1 RGRRRVDTTRTCRT
15 RAFDLL
21 LRGWIP
27 LSPSGHRPL
36 PPARP
41 PRHPHDGPARPRA
54 SRRAGGGGEVE
65 QRHKRTE
72 KQGMGE
78 TLAGAWNCGAAARGA
93 GRAATE
99 GGLGVEP
106 FGAAVM
112 EREGGS
118 GPRAPS
124 GASDGAGPAHARGPP
139 GPR

>member
-1 RGRRRVDTTRTCRT
+1 CEAGSRSHPLDIGRFRRRGRRGIPTT
-15 RAFDLL
+15 AQ
-21 LRGWIP
+21 RGH
-27 LSPSGHRPL
+27 G
-36 PPARP
+36 
-41 PRHPHDGPARPRA
+41 
-54 SRRAGGGGEVE
+54 RAGGRGAGG
-65 QRHKRTE
+65 RWSSATTE

-124 GASDGAGPAHARGPP
+124 GASGTRPSRSDGAGPAHARGPP

>member
-1 RGRRRVDTTRTCRT
+1 RLDPALTLWTSAASAGEAAAASPRR
-15 RAFDLL
+15 
-21 LRGWIP
+21 
-27 LSPSGHRPL
+27 PSEATGEQ
-36 PPARP
+36 
-41 PRHPHDGPARPRA
+41 
-54 SRRAGGGGEVE
+54 AGGGRGGGG
-65 QRHKRTE
+65 

>member
-1 RGRRRVDTTRTCRT
+1 GRWEGRERGGVGEAAACMQPGFPGT
-15 RAFDLL
+15 
-21 LRGWIP
+21 LRC
-27 LSPSGHRPL
+27 SE
-36 PPARP
+36 
-41 PRHPHDGPARPRA
+41 RPRA
-54 SRRAGGGGEVE
+54 EEASPGRRGQKQE
-65 QRHKRTE
+65 KRTE

>member
-65 QRHKRTE
+65 QRH
-72 KQGMGE
+72 
-78 TLAGAWNCGAAARGA
+78 
-93 GRAATE
+93 
-99 GGLGVEP
+99 P

-124 GASDGAGPAHARGPP
+124 GASGTRPSRSDGAGPAHARGPP

>member
-1 RGRRRVDTTRTCRT
+1 CEAGSRSHPLDIGRFRRRGRRGIPTT
-15 RAFDLL
+15 AQ
-21 LRGWIP
+21 RGH
-27 LSPSGHRPL
+27 G
-36 PPARP
+36 
-41 PRHPHDGPARPRA
+41 
-54 SRRAGGGGEVE
+54 RAGGRGAGG
-65 QRHKRTE
+65 RWSSATTE

>member
-1 RGRRRVDTTRTCRT
+1 RLDPALTLWTSAASAGEAAAASPRR
-15 RAFDLL
+15 
-21 LRGWIP
+21 
-27 LSPSGHRPL
+27 PSEATGEQ
-36 PPARP
+36 
-41 PRHPHDGPARPRA
+41 
-54 SRRAGGGGEVE
+54 AGGGRGGGGA
-65 QRHKRTE
+65 
-72 KQGMGE
+72 GMGE

>member
-1 RGRRRVDTTRTCRT
+1 
-15 RAFDLL
+15 
-21 LRGWIP
+21 
-27 LSPSGHRPL
+27 
-36 PPARP
+36 PARLDP
-41 PRHPHDGPARPRA
+41 ALTLWTSAASAGEAAAASPRRPSEA
-54 SRRAGGGGEVE
+54 TGEQAGGGRGGGGKQE
-65 QRHKRTE
+65 KRTE